1 MPTVTTTER
10 SNRIKD
16 SPGRRRR
23 RGARRR
29 CTRRRTCSARW
40 AGPIG
45 GASKMYWG
53 EREKGREGRQGR
65 LVLPVLLFLS
75 SFLSVA
81 PSLVRLCC
89 CLPFALAHP
98 RLQPSHRA
106 GFLYLGGGMGGC
118 GYMLLE
124 APTDHLQKK
133 IIKVYFRWVASPI
146 I

>member
-53 EREKGREGRQGR
+53 REKGREGRQGR

-75 SFLSVA
+75 SFLSA
-81 PSLVRLCC
+81 ALSLARLCC
-89 CLPFALAHP
+89 RLPFALASCPHAS
-98 RLQPSHRA
+98 RDFYIWGWDERVW
-106 GFLYLGGGMGGC
+106 LYVARGNN
-118 GYMLLE
+118 
-124 APTDHLQKK
+124 PTDQHLKR
-133 IIKVYFRWVASPI
+133 IIKEDFRWVAYQ
-146 I
+146 

>member
-53 EREKGREGRQGR
+53 REKGREGRQGR

-98 RLQPSHRA
+98 RLLPSHRA